1 MSRFYRRP
9 VSVLVVVHSDDGQIL
24 LLKRLQPFEFWQSVT
39 GCLEPGE
46 SHVDAAARELF
57 EETGLTDEGELGY
70 AGISRQFAI
79 DSRWVNRFPPGAV
92 ENVEFEWRYRLPE
105 PVKITISDD
114 EHSEFVWLPLD
125 EATEKVWAWT
135 NRDALVNL
143 QVGGHY

>member
-1 MSRFYRRP
+1 MRRP
-9 VSVLVVVHSDDGQIL
+9 VSVLVVVHSDDGQVL
-24 LLKRLQPFEFWQSVT
+24 LLKRSRPFQFWQSVT

-57 EETGLTDEGELGY
+57 EETGLTNEGELSY

-92 ENVEFEWRYRLPE
+92 ENVEFEWRYRLATPSE
-105 PVKITISDD
+105 IAICDD
-114 EHSEFVWLPLD
+114 EHTEFVWLPV
-125 EATEKVWAWT
+125 EKAIDQVWAWT

-143 QVGGHY
+143 QVGG